1 MVNFMNKH
9 CKNPNLSRIIIS
21 KVKEGILGF
30 SFWRMFVFVI
40 GAVVFLQFVYAQE
53 NFTLLIDR
61 ESGLL
66 RDARAI
72 SIAPDGTIYI
82 ADTGHHRIVQVGVD
96 GTLIGEIGDLGK
108 EHGQFQWPVD
118 VAAQQG
124 TSIWVSDFGNRRIER
139 FTRRFTWQGTI
150 EIPSL
155 DGDIAGQPG
164 ALAVT
169 AMGDLFIV
177 DQDGQRLLKFN
188 PLGILRAEYGAHKG
202 ERWISQIDNLAADS
216 EFGIIWADREANLV
230 RRMDLF
236 GSGLGDLGRG
246 QLHNPE
252 RVALSERTLWVC
264 DSSGILRADIE
275 QGEFARILETQTLR
289 ENGIRHLSDF
299 DCVKN
304 IYLYLLDG
312 SQGQLWRVS
321 LLSK

>member
-1 MVNFMNKH
+1 MSKR
-9 CKNPNLSRIIIS
+9 CRNPNLSRTILR

-30 SFWRMFVFVI
+30 SFWRTFVFTI
-40 GAVVFLQFVYAQE
+40 GVLVFLQWAHAQE

-61 ESGLL
+61 DSGLL

-72 SIAPDGTIYI
+72 SVAPDGTIYI
-82 ADTGHHRIVQVGVD
+82 ADAGHHRIVQVRAD
-96 GTLIGEIGDLGK
+96 GTLLGEIGDLGS
-108 EHGQFQWPVD
+108 EHGQFQWPID

-150 EIPSL
+150 EIPSI

-169 AMGDLFIV
+169 AMGDLFIF

-188 PLGILRAEYGAHKG
+188 PLGILQAEYGAHRG
-202 ERWISQIDNLAADS
+202 VRWVSQIDNLAAS
-216 EFGIIWADREANLV
+216 NEFGIVWADREADLV

-246 QLHNPE
+246 QLRSPE
-252 RVALSERTLWVC
+252 RVAFSERTLWVS

-275 QGEFARILETQTLR
+275 QGEFVRILETQMLK
-289 ENGIRHLSDF
+289 ENGIRHVSDF
-299 DCVKN
+299 ACVKN
-304 IYLYLLDG
+304 SYLYLLDG
-312 SQGQLWRVS
+312 YQGQLWRVS